1 MQPGGVQMHIDTCR
15 PLYHQ
20 PMALFNGMI
29 TNRPQMFQ
37 IGGSFYTQI
46 AMGVGVKKLLVYIE
60 PIGEQLLYSCGI
72 TLRHVGPHSINIK
85 VVLE

>member
-1 MQPGGVQMHIDTCR
+1 MQK
-15 PLYHQ
+15 
-20 PMALFNGMI
+20 
-29 TNRPQMFQ
+29 
-37 IGGSFYTQI
+37 
-46 AMGVGVKKLLVYIE
+46 AMGVGEKKLLVYIE